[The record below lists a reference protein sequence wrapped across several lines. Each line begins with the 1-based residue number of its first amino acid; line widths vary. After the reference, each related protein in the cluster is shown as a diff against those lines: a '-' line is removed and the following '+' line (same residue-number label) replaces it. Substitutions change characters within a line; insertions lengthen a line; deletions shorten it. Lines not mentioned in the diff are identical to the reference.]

1 MWYPAISDQVPEL
14 IGQNA
19 LFYGLHAYR
28 DATTDSESKRVVL
41 LSYGSGGNA
50 KGIGWLASDL
60 ATRGFVVLAV
70 NHPGTTSRD
79 SLPSATSHI
88 WERHDDL
95 KALLNFAQAGLP
107 FGVTVDMDRVGAVG
121 FSLGGYSV
129 LGFGGAEVSKAGYI
143 DYCDRFPDK
152 IDRGWMNASGLDL
165 NTIDEAR

>member
-70 NHPGTTSRD
+70 YHLDTMSRD
-79 SLPSATSHI
+79 SLPPAINYI
-88 WERHDDL
+88 WERPNDL
-95 KALLNFAQAGLP
+95 KALLDFAQP
-107 FGVTVDMDRVGAVG
+107 
-121 FSLGGYSV
+121 SLRRKDQAYPLV
-129 LGFGGAEVSKAGYI
+129 
-143 DYCDRFPDK
+143 
-152 IDRGWMNASGLDL
+152 
-165 NTIDEAR
+165 